1 MVFFDFQK
9 FPLADALPIL
19 LSDKTTGKNIIF
31 ATDEYKNLS
40 EEAEKTSEIQVDF
53 FSPESA
59 FIIEPRVVKALEQK
73 QTRTKQKAE
82 VFTPSWICNL
92 MNNDCDEVWFGKRA
106 IFNSEINQQWT
117 ETKDK
122 VPFQNPH
129 DWEKYVFSPRLEIT
143 CGEAPFIVS
152 RYDTVTGEPIPVEK
166 RIGILDRKIRV
177 VSENTINE
185 KEWLE
190 WTTKAFQSVYGYEF
204 QGDNLLIARSN
215 LLLAFC
221 DYVSHYLRRE
231 PTADEIKKIAEIIVW
246 NIWQMDGLTG
256 LLPFDKPEENELV
269 LDLFD
274 DRSKDSVTDRERAV
288 FDWKNNRK
296 IFFSPETKM
305 KFDFVIGNPPY
316 QDESVGDQKAY
327 TRPVYHF
334 FIDEAAKISSKV
346 ELIHPARF
354 LFDAGGT
361 PKEWNQKMLQSP
373 HFKILRHELVSAR
386 IFPNTDIKGGVVISY
401 QDSEKKFEPIGTYSA
416 FPELT
421 AIVKKVCNS
430 KDVFSLNE
438 IIANRGLYRFSA
450 SAYQEHP
457 RELEKVTDSRLT
469 ASSFERMPS
478 LFLETP
484 PSDGKKK
491 SKAKYVQILGL
502 SGSKRVYR
510 WFRKDYLN
518 DVASLTSYKVIVP
531 SANGSGALGEVPSTP
546 LIGQPLIGQ
555 PLVGHTETFM
565 SIGSF
570 EKLSEA
576 EACLKYIKTK
586 FARALL
592 GVLKVTQH
600 NSPDK
605 WKYVPLQDFTSTSD
619 IDWSRTI
626 PDIDQQL
633 YKKYGLSND
642 EINFIETHVK
652 EMN

>member
-40 EEAEKTSEIQVDF
+40 EEAEKTSEIQVGF
-53 FSPESA
+53 FSPDSD
-59 FIIEPRVVKALEQK
+59 FVIEPRVVKALEQK

-92 MNNDCDEVWFGKRA
+92 MNNDCDEVWFEKRSV
-106 IFNSEINQQWT
+106 FNTEIDQQWT

-122 VPFQNPH
+122 VPFQNSH
-129 DWEKYVFSPRLEIT
+129 DWEKYVVSPRLEIT

-166 RIGILDRKIRV
+166 RVGILDRKIRV

-221 DYVSHYLRRE
+221 DYVSHYLHRD
-231 PTADEIKKIAEIIVW
+231 PTIDEIQKIAEIIAW
-246 NIWQMDGLTG
+246 NVWQMDGLTG
-256 LLPFDKPEENELV
+256 LLPFERPQEEELE
-269 LDLFD
+269 LDLFED
-274 DRSKDSVTDRERAV
+274 LNIDSGKTEIVIL
-288 FDWKNNRK
+288 DWKRNK
-296 IFFSPETKM
+296 QVPFTMEKKM

-316 QDESVGDQKAY
+316 QDESVGEQKAY

-334 FIDEAAKISSKV
+334 FIDEAAKLGRKV

-361 PKEWNQKMLQSP
+361 PKEWNQKMLKNP
-373 HFKILRHELVSAR
+373 HFKILRHEHISSK

-401 QDSEKKFEPIGTYSA
+401 QDSGKKFGAIGTYSA
-416 FPELT
+416 FPELS
-421 AIVKKVCNS
+421 AIVKKVCSS
-430 KDVFSLNE
+430 KDMLSLNE
-438 IIANRGLYRFSA
+438 IMANRGLYRFSNA
-450 SAYQEHP
+450 AYQEHP
-457 RELEKVTDSRLT
+457 RELAKVTDSRLT

-478 LFLETP
+478 LFLKNP
-484 PSDGKKK
+484 PSKERKEGKKE
-491 SKAKYVQILGL
+491 YVQILGL

-518 DVASLTSYKVIVP
+518 EVPSLNSYKVIIS
-531 SANGSGALGEVPSTP
+531 SANGSGALGEALSTP
-546 LIGQPLIGQ
+546 LIGQPLI
-555 PLVGHTETFM
+555 GHTETFM

-619 IDWSRTI
+619 IDWSKTI

-633 YKKYGLSND
+633 YKKYGLS
-642 EINFIETHVK
+642 I
-652 EMN
+652 

>member
-40 EEAEKTSEIQVDF
+40 EEAEKTSEIQVGF
-53 FSPESA
+53 FSPESD
-59 FIIEPRVVKALEQK
+59 FVIEPRVVKALEQK

-92 MNNDCDEVWFGKRA
+92 MNNDCDEVWFEKRSV
-106 IFNSEINQQWT
+106 FNTEIDQQWT

-129 DWEKYVFSPRLEIT
+129 DWEKYVVSPRLEIT

-166 RIGILDRKIRV
+166 RVGILDRKIRV

-221 DYVSHYLRRE
+221 DYVSHYLHRE
-231 PTADEIKKIAEIIVW
+231 PTSDEIQKIAEIIAW

-256 LLPFDKPEENELV
+256 LLPFEKLQDDELE

-274 DRSKDSVTDRERAV
+274 SPNEDEKKVLKRTI
-288 FDWKNNRK
+288 FDWHRNKQLH
-296 IFFSPETKM
+296 FAPEKKM

-316 QDESVGDQKAY
+316 QDESVGDQKSYA
-327 TRPVYHF
+327 RPVYQF
-334 FIDEAAKISSKV
+334 FIDEAAKIGNKV

-361 PKEWNQKMLQSP
+361 KKEWNNKIRNNP
-373 HFKILRHELVSAR
+373 HFKIMRYEPVSER
-386 IFPNTDIKGGVVISY
+386 IFPNTDIKGGVVVSY
-401 QDSEKKFEPIGTYSA
+401 MDHNKIFGPLGVFTPFK
-416 FPELT
+416 ELNE
-421 AIVKKVCNS
+421 ILKKVIS
-430 KDVFSLNE
+430 VPSFESFSQ
-438 IIANRGLYRFSA
+438 IIANRGLYRFSDK
-450 SAYQEHP
+450 AY
-457 RELEKVTDSRLT
+457 REVPDEMQKVSDPRLT
-469 ASSFERMPS
+469 SSSFERMPD
-478 LFLETP
+478 LFLT
-484 PSDGKKK
+484 DVQK
-491 SKAKYVQILGL
+491 SSKHTGIAPKYVQILGL
-502 SGSKRVYR
+502 CGGKRVYR
-510 WFRKDYLN
+510 WFRKDYLTN
-518 DVASLTSYKVIVP
+518 VPSLNFYKVMVP
-531 SANGSGALGEVPSTP
+531 KANGSGALGEVLSTP
-546 LIGQPLIGQ
+546 LIGQPK
-555 PLVGHTETFM
+555 VGHTETFLTV
-565 SIGSF
+565 GCF
-570 EKLSEA
+570 DTKQEA
-576 EACLKYIKTK
+576 KACLSYIKTK
-586 FARALL
+586 FARCML
-592 GVLKVTQH
+592 GVLKVTQD
-600 NSPDK
+600 NPAEK
-605 WKYVPLQDFTSTSD
+605 WRYVPLQDFTKNSD
-619 IDWSRTI
+619 IDWSESI
-626 PDIDQQL
+626 PNIDQQL
-633 YKKYGLSND
+633 YKKYGLSNE
-642 EINFIETHVK
+642 EITFIETNVK

>member
-40 EEAEKTSEIQVDF
+40 EEAEKTSEIQVGF
-53 FSPESA
+53 FSPDSD
-59 FIIEPRVVKALEQK
+59 FVIEPRVVKALEQK

-92 MNNDCDEVWFGKRA
+92 MNNDCDEVWFEKRSV
-106 IFNSEINQQWT
+106 FNTEIDQQWT

-122 VPFQNPH
+122 VPFQNSH
-129 DWEKYVFSPRLEIT
+129 DWEKYVVSPRLEIT

-166 RIGILDRKIRV
+166 RVGILDRKIRV

-221 DYVSHYLRRE
+221 DYVSHYLHRD
-231 PTADEIKKIAEIIVW
+231 PTIDEIQKIAEIIAW
-246 NIWQMDGLTG
+246 NVWQMDGLTG
-256 LLPFDKPEENELV
+256 LLPFERPQEEELE
-269 LDLFD
+269 LDLFED
-274 DRSKDSVTDRERAV
+274 LNIDSGKTEIVIL
-288 FDWKNNRK
+288 DWKRNK
-296 IFFSPETKM
+296 QVPFTMEKKM

-316 QDESVGDQKAY
+316 QDESVGEQKAY

-334 FIDEAAKISSKV
+334 FIDEVAKLGRKV

-361 PKEWNQKMLQSP
+361 PKEWNQKMLKNP
-373 HFKILRHELVSAR
+373 HFKILRHEHISSK

-401 QDSEKKFEPIGTYSA
+401 QDSGKKFGAIGTYSA
-416 FPELT
+416 FPELS
-421 AIVKKVCNS
+421 AIVKKVCSS
-430 KDVFSLNE
+430 KDMLSLNE
-438 IIANRGLYRFSA
+438 IMANRGLYRFSNA
-450 SAYQEHP
+450 AYQEHP
-457 RELEKVTDSRLT
+457 RELAKVTDSRLT

-478 LFLETP
+478 LFLKNP
-484 PSDGKKK
+484 PSKERKEGKKE
-491 SKAKYVQILGL
+491 YVQILGL

-518 DVASLTSYKVIVP
+518 EVPSLNSYKVIIS
-531 SANGSGALGEVPSTP
+531 SANGSGALGEALSTP
-546 LIGQPLIGQ
+546 LIGQPLI
-555 PLVGHTETFM
+555 GHTETFM

-619 IDWSRTI
+619 IDWSKTI